1 MMRTDVALLE
11 ALVDAGQASPAL
23 WIAARWLTELGSA
36 PVLWIVTALAAFSLW
51 RRDGVRHAALMFA
64 VPATGR
70 LGVELLK
77 FLTDRPRP
85 DLIEHTVFTHSLSL
99 PSGHAA
105 NSMLVYLTA
114 TLLLAPGRSA
124 TSVVAAVLAILI
136 GLTRPILGV
145 HWPSD
150 VLAGWLLGAG
160 WALLGVAL
168 ARRWLEGDRARPPSP
183 TN

>member
-1 MMRTDVALLE
+1 MIAADKALLH
-11 ALVDAGQASPAL
+11 ALIDVGQASPAL
-23 WIAARWLTELGSA
+23 RTTVRWLTELGGA
-36 PVLWIVTALAAFSLW
+36 PVLWAVTALAALWLW
-51 RRDGVRHAALMFA
+51 RRDGLRHAALMIA
-64 VPATGR
+64 VPALGR

-77 FLTDRPRP
+77 LTTARTRP

-114 TLLLAPGRSA
+114 TLLLARGRP
-124 TSVVAAVLAILI
+124 VAAIAAALLSVLI
-136 GLTRPILGV
+136 GLTRPVLGV

-160 WALLGVAL
+160 WALLGVGL
-168 ARRWLEGDRARPPSP
+168 ARRWLEGDRVRPPSP
-183 TN
+183 IH